1 MKSKGTVLVVEDQE
15 DWQDRARSVLNGK
28 GYEVLPAFCATSAIE
43 IYRKYKVDSGLD
55 LIITDMGLLGMDGA
69 ELIKIL
75 RQKEG
80 FQGPI
85 AIVCGRPPYKP
96 LMKELGVF
104 AWECKGSDCYE
115 KILDAYEK
123 ISGNK

>member
-1 MKSKGTVLVVEDQE
+1 MKSKGTILVVEDRE
-15 DWQDRARSVLNGK
+15 DWQNLARSALKSK
-28 GYEVLPAFCATSAIE
+28 GYEVLSAFCATLAMQ
-43 IYRKYKVDSGLD
+43 IYREHKVSGGLD

-80 FQGPI
+80 FKGPI
-85 AIVCGRPPYKP
+85 AIVCGRPPYEP

-104 AWECKGSDCYE
+104 AWECKSSDCY
-115 KILDAYEK
+115 KKVLDAYEK
-123 ISGNK
+123 MRGNK